1 MRYKKIAV
9 FLLILSV
16 ILTVSCVS
24 AVEENITSSDSF
36 EVYISPDGD
45 DNLGDGSPQNPYAS
59 IGYAINSTS
68 MDSTIYLNEG
78 KYSGENNRNITL
90 DKSVTLIGKSK
101 ESTIVDCES
110 ISRLFTMNSNAKL
123 TLINLTL
130 TNGFADFGGLIYND
144 GGEITIKNSILSNS
158 KAQRNAGAII
168 SSGTLLIIED
178 SCIMNNTAT
187 KYGGAVF
194 TSGNTDVKNSIFTK
208 NVLTAGDSV
217 GACMVA
223 DGILNLDGCT
233 FSDSYSVYSA
243 GALLNLGNATINNC
257 RFVNLSTNYTGGAI
271 SNHKYALINNS
282 YFGYN
287 DVQYYAAA
295 LLAPPSGHHVL
306 TEVYNSIFEKNHAGY
321 LAAVSN
327 NYEDTDLF
335 MKNCVIVGNYLI
347 ENEKFG
353 DFGLDETAT
362 IQYCWWGQNT
372 ISSYYYC
379 PHNSNYT
386 PQKIN
391 ASRWLVMTF
400 SANNGVVYK
409 NKDNLVTVDLNY
421 YYDNETKQIYK
432 LNETINLPLE
442 VTVHTFSQSITKKLV
457 NGVATFNIKPN
468 SYEDVVYA
476 TINNQ
481 TLYIKVDSKYTT
493 LVVNDFVKYYQS
505 SKKLSV
511 KLVNCNNAGIKGE
524 KVSIQVD
531 GKTYTAYTNS
541 YGIANFYVK
550 NTPNKFNIK
559 VIYNGNKYYTGTSKT
574 IKVKILKPIIKVSKT
589 TVRKNKQLVVT
600 FKTADNKVIKNTKV
614 KSKINGKT
622 YYKTTNSKG
631 QAKLTIKLKAN
642 KKYTVK
648 VGFKSTSTYGTT
660 CLTTKIKVIR

>member
-1 MRYKKIAV
+1 M
-9 FLLILSV
+9 ILSV

-168 SSGTLLIIED
+168 SSGTLIIED

-335 MKNCVIVGNYLI
+335 MKNCAIVGNYLI
-347 ENEKFG
+347 KKDLG
-353 DFGLDETAT
+353 KCLKL
-362 IQYCWWGQNT
+362 W
-372 ISSYYYC
+372 SVL
-379 PHNSNYT
+379 
-386 PQKIN
+386 KI
-391 ASRWLVMTF
+391 R
-400 SANNGVVYK
+400 
-409 NKDNLVTVDLNY
+409 
-421 YYDNETKQIYK
+421 
-432 LNETINLPLE
+432 
-442 VTVHTFSQSITKKLV
+442 
-457 NGVATFNIKPN
+457 
-468 SYEDVVYA
+468 
-476 TINNQ
+476 
-481 TLYIKVDSKYTT
+481 
-493 LVVNDFVKYYQS
+493 
-505 SKKLSV
+505 
-511 KLVNCNNAGIKGE
+511 
-524 KVSIQVD
+524 
-531 GKTYTAYTNS
+531 
-541 YGIANFYVK
+541 
-550 NTPNKFNIK
+550 
-559 VIYNGNKYYTGTSKT
+559 
-574 IKVKILKPIIKVSKT
+574 
-589 TVRKNKQLVVT
+589 
-600 FKTADNKVIKNTKV
+600 
-614 KSKINGKT
+614 
-622 YYKTTNSKG
+622 
-631 QAKLTIKLKAN
+631 
-642 KKYTVK
+642 
-648 VGFKSTSTYGTT
+648 
-660 CLTTKIKVIR
+660 